1 MNRKEEIGWFKLL
14 LGLLVAV
21 DVPLVAWIVGHFATV
36 SFNLRMIAV
45 TCSLSRTLV
54 FLFTCAIIAINFY
67 AYRVIKKLGDL

>member
-1 MNRKEEIGWFKLL
+1 MNRKEEIAWFKLL

-45 TCSLSRTLV
+45 KLAI
-54 FLFTCAIIAINFY
+54 LFTCAIIAINFY